1 MCFLSAF
8 EFVSC
13 RILLT
18 RPLRSITNDVDFA
31 DYTKVFWFVVV
42 TMSTVGY
49 GDITPKT
56 IPGRI
61 LAFLLSIWGVF
72 IISLVVLIFF
82 NFMKLDDQEA
92 MSLKVYDRMNYRD
105 DMMKEAALVLGKM
118 AKIRNYYKEEK
129 IWQVKRIASGFKK
142 NIENFRQKAQ

>member
-1 MCFLSAF
+1 M
-8 EFVSC
+8 
-13 RILLT
+13 T
-18 RPLRSITNDVDFA
+18 RPLRSITGDVDFA

-56 IPGRI
+56 LPGRL

-82 NFMKLDDQEA
+82 NFMQLDDQEV

-118 AKIRNYYKEEK
+118 ARIRKYYKENS
-129 IWQVKRIASGFKK
+129 IWKVKRVASGFKK
-142 NIENFRQKAQ
+142 NIENFRQIAE

>member
-1 MCFLSAF
+1 
-8 EFVSC
+8 VNC
-13 RILLT
+13 RHGVT
-18 RPLRSITNDVDFA
+18 RPLRSITRDVDFA

-56 IPGRI
+56 LPGRF

-82 NFMKLDDQEA
+82 NFMQLDDQEI

-105 DMMKEAALVLGKM
+105 EMIKEAALVLGKM
-118 AKIRNYYKEEK
+118 AKIRKYYKDNSIRK
-129 IWQVKRIASGFKK
+129 VKRLASGFKR
-142 NIENFRQKAQ
+142 NIENFRQIAE

>member
-1 MCFLSAF
+1 M
-8 EFVSC
+8 
-13 RILLT
+13 T
-18 RPLRSITNDVDFA
+18 RPLRSITRDVDFA

-56 IPGRI
+56 LPGRL

-82 NFMKLDDQEA
+82 NFMQLDDQEV

-118 AKIRNYYKEEK
+118 ARIRKYYKENS
-129 IWQVKRIASGFKK
+129 IWKVKRVASGFKK
-142 NIENFRQKAQ
+142 NIENFRQIAE

>member
-1 MCFLSAF
+1 M
-8 EFVSC
+8 
-13 RILLT
+13 T
-18 RPLRSITNDVDFA
+18 RPLRSITQDVDFA

-56 IPGRI
+56 LPGRF

-82 NFMKLDDQEA
+82 NFMQLDDQEI

-105 DMMKEAALVLGKM
+105 EMIKEAALVLGKM
-118 AKIRNYYKEEK
+118 AKIRKYYKDNSIRK
-129 IWQVKRIASGFKK
+129 VKRLASGFKR
-142 NIENFRQKAQ
+142 NIENFRQIAE